1 MIPAVFRDLCPEG
14 DLETHHRSLCIE
26 DEISKVGSEFKD
38 YVKFFKSCLGSPPW
52 EIQRMWARRAL
63 AGRSFAAIAPTG
75 VGKTAFGLVTSYYF
89 AVRGR
94 GRSYLLFPTSLLV
107 DQAVEILAKYERSAG
122 EPLRILAYRSG
133 MGSKQRREFLEKL
146 ESGDFDILVTT
157 SQYLSKNHERI
168 RRSVDR
174 FSFLFVDDV
183 DSFLKNSRNVDR
195 VLTLMGFTEADVK
208 DALAGKEVTKSTDSV
223 LIVSTATGKP
233 GPRAILFRRLLGF
246 DVGVLRQELLRNIAD
261 LYVRKKVRLKE
272 FLKFMGDGFLLFV
285 PRMELAD
292 EAKALAEDAGYKVE
306 VLHGYDEKLVEAFK
320 SGELDGLIGAA
331 KPYGVLVRGVDLPQ
345 RIRYVVFYG
354 VPRFEMTLK
363 DVDEMSDRAVVA
375 ILSALAKGLDPQ
387 TKKFIMRL
395 RRRPT
400 EKDILRAR
408 ERLKDLLS
416 SESRLKELAGT
427 GDITVI
433 PEEGRVIIPDVRTY
447 IQGSGRSSRLY
458 PGGMTRGASL
468 VWDTKPLLSSF
479 IKRASAYDIELSPL
493 EEVYLEA
500 LRREIDESRERYSS
514 LKTGFEMAG
523 LLKTA
528 LFIVESPNKARTIA
542 RFFGRPGRRVVN
554 GVVAYEVTTGDYVL
568 TIMASGGHVVDLS
581 TQGGY
586 HGVLIEEGDRRTYI
600 PVYASIK
607 RCLDCGYQF
616 TDGERCPRC
625 GSTNL
630 RDSRSNIV
638 SMRRLGF
645 EASRVIIGTDPDT
658 EGEKIAWDIY
668 QLIKDA
674 AEEIYR
680 AEFHEVTKRAILEA
694 LRKLSETNESRVKA
708 QVVRRIEDRWIGFEL
723 SYEVQRKFNRKNLS
737 AGRAQTPTLG
747 WIIERYEEHK
757 KRKNLTIISGE
768 DIFLKVE
775 GRIGSPGIVEARISS
790 IELEEGAVKPPPPF
804 TTDEMIREAS
814 RILRLGAKR
823 VMEIAQSL
831 FEAGLITYHR
841 TDSVRVS
848 DAGLRVA
855 AEVLG
860 DDFVPRRWGEG
871 GAHECIRPTKP
882 LSAKELLDYVRE
894 GLIAAPEGFSKD
906 HVRLYDLIFRRFM
919 ASQTKESIIVKQKYK
934 LVLNGDEVTDE
945 RVVDVRGGWA
955 LIYPFLYRKKA
966 PLSVG
971 TVKVEIKH
979 LQVPSVPLYT
989 QGDVV
994 ALMKEK
1000 GIGRPSTYA
1009 AIIDKLLQR
1018 KYVLEKNN
1026 KLIPTR
1032 LGVQVYNF
1040 LTSEYPDLI
1049 SEERTRVLEEKMTAV
1064 EEGRADYQELIDE
1077 LYHEIQEKVVRK
1089 RIWGEGFTPPAK

>member
-1 MIPAVFRDLCPEG
+1 MIPAVFRDLCPDG
-14 DLETHHRSLCIE
+14 DLKTHQRSPCIE
-26 DEISKVGSEFKD
+26 DEIRRVSLEFKD
-38 YVKFFKSCLGSPPW
+38 YVKFFRSCLGSPPW

-89 AVRGR
+89 AIKRG
-94 GRSYLLFPTSLLV
+94 GRSYLIFPTSLLV
-107 DQAVEILAKYERSAG
+107 DQAVETLAGYVRSAG
-122 EPLRILAYRSG
+122 EPLNILAYRSK
-133 MGSKQRREFLEKL
+133 MGAKQKREFMEKL
-146 ESGDFDILVTT
+146 ESGDFDVLVTT
-157 SQYLSKNHERI
+157 SQYLVRNHEKI
-168 RRSVDR
+168 RGSVDE
-174 FSFLFVDDV
+174 FSFIFVDDV
-183 DSFLKNSRNVDR
+183 DSFLKNSKNVDR
-195 VLTLMGFTEADVK
+195 VLTLMGFTEADVRA
-208 DALAGKEVTKSTDSV
+208 ALAGKDVEKDTDSV

-261 LYVRKKVRLKE
+261 LYARKRDQLRE

-285 PRMELAD
+285 PRLELAD
-292 EAKALAEDAGYKVE
+292 EARALAEESGYRVE
-306 VLHGYDEKLVEAFK
+306 VLQGYDERIVEAFK
-320 SGELDGLIGAA
+320 AGELDGLIGAA

-354 VPRFEMTLK
+354 IPRFEMTIR
-363 DVDEMSDRAVVA
+363 DVDEMSDRAIA
-375 ILSALAKGLDPQ
+375 AMLSALAKGLDPQ
-387 TKKFIMRL
+387 TKRFALKL

-400 EKDILRAR
+400 EEDLQRAR
-408 ERLKDLLS
+408 EFLRELFS
-416 SESRLKELAGT
+416 SESRLKELAGK

-433 PEEGRVIIPDVRTY
+433 PDEGKVIVPDIRTY

-468 VWDTKPLLSSF
+468 IWDVDPLLSSF
-479 IKRASAYDIELSPL
+479 IKRASAYDIDLSPL
-493 EEVYLEA
+493 EEVDLES
-500 LRREIDESRERYSS
+500 LRREIDESRKRYSS

-542 RFFGRPGRRVVN
+542 RFFGRPGRRVLD

-586 HGVLIEEGDRRTYI
+586 HGVIIEEGERRTYVPI
-600 PVYASIK
+600 YASIK
-607 RCLDCGYQF
+607 KCLDCGYQF
-616 TDGERCPRC
+616 TDGDRCPRC

-630 RDSRSNIV
+630 RDSKENIT

-674 AEEIYR
+674 AEEVYR

-694 LRKLSETNESRVKA
+694 LKELSETNEPRVKA

-747 WIIERYEEHK
+747 WIIDRYEEHRK
-757 KRKNLTIISGE
+757 KKDLTVISGE
-768 DIFLKVE
+768 EIFLRVD
-775 GRIGSPGIVEARISS
+775 GRIGSPGIMEARISS
-790 IELEEGAVKPPPPF
+790 IEVEESKVKPPPPF
-804 TTDEMIREAS
+804 TTDEMIKEAS
-814 RILRLGAKR
+814 RVLKLGAKR

-841 TDSVRVS
+841 TDSIRVS

-882 LSAKELLDYVRE
+882 LSARELLDYVRE

-906 HVRLYDLIFRRFM
+906 HVRLYDLIFRRFI
-919 ASQTKESIIVKQKYK
+919 ASQTRESVVVKQKYK
-934 LVLNGDEVTDE
+934 LLLNGDEVPDE
-945 RVVDVRGGWA
+945 RIIDIKGGWA
-955 LIYPFLYRKKA
+955 LIYPFLYRKKP
-966 PLSVG
+966 PLSAGKVR
-971 TVKVEIKH
+971 VEIKH
-979 LQVPSVPLYT
+979 MQVPSVPLYT

-994 ALMKEK
+994 ALMREK

-1009 AIIDKLLQR
+1009 TIIDKLLQR
-1018 KYVLEKNN
+1018 KYVLEKNG

-1032 LGVQVYNF
+1032 LGVQVYDF

-1049 SEERTRVLEEKMTAV
+1049 SEERTRALEDKMTAV

-1077 LYHEIQEKVVRK
+1077 LYQEIQEKVVKK
-1089 RIWGEGFTPPAK
+1089 RSGIG